1 MRSRSIPAAVAAF
14 FAMAALALGALVASP
29 SPAGAQENPYERGPA
44 PTSAALEAARG
55 PFAVQQ
61 TTVGSQSGFNGGTI
75 YYPTDT
81 SEGDFGAI
89 AVSPGFLSPQAA
101 IGWSGPRVASHGF
114 VVITINTNGLFD
126 FPGARADQLQAAL
139 DWLVASSPVSD
150 RIDGSRLGVAGHSM
164 GGGGTL
170 EAARDNPDMQA
181 AVAWQPWHLANFSS
195 MQTPSMIIGAQ
206 NDAVAS
212 VTSHAEPFYT
222 QIPASAEKAYLE
234 LAGQG
239 HGAGTQANVTQ
250 AKYTVAWFKRYIDN
264 DARYEQFLCPA
275 PSGPTIAE
283 YRDTCPGS

>member
-1 MRSRSIPAAVAAF
+1 MRSRIRAAIAALVAIS
-14 FAMAALALGALVASP
+14 ALALGAVTGPAPAS
-29 SPAGAQENPYERGPA
+29 AQGNPYQRGPA

-55 PFAVQQ
+55 PFAIQQ
-61 TTVGSQSGFNGGTI
+61 TTVGRQTGFNGGTI

-81 SEGDFGAI
+81 SQGDFGAI

-101 IGWSGPRVASHGF
+101 IAWSGPRVASHGF

-126 FPGARADQLQAAL
+126 FPNARADQLQAAL
-139 DWLVASSPVSD
+139 DWLVASSPVRD

-181 AVAWQPWHLANFSS
+181 AVAWQPWDLANFST
-195 MQTPSMIIGAQ
+195 MRTPSMIIGAQ
-206 NDAVAS
+206 NDAIASVAS
-212 VTSHAEPFYT
+212 HSEPFYT

-239 HGAGTQANVTQ
+239 HGAGTQANTTQ

-264 DARYEQFLCPA
+264 DTRYEQFLCPR